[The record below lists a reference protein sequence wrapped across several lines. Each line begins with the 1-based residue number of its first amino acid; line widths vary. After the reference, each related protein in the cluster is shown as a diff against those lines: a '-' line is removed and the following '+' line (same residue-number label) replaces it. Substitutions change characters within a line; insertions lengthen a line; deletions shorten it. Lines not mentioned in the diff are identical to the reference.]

1 MKVLFYRVVLLGN
14 RHAPWLLALCCSI
27 ATTLLVL
34 SVGHNALQQEG
45 RAAARLVEQ
54 RLTGV
59 LAGLQGS
66 ATPRLLAL
74 RHDCDAFVDEARRL
88 VLRNPYVRSVS
99 LADAGQRTLTCSSI
113 TGHQQLQLGQGQRV
127 PPLIYLPNSPLVPG
141 TSTLVWHYL
150 HADARLFYGMNLLM
164 LRAIFPEHQ
173 DYLQV
178 YIQVGRYRLTGN
190 GLLPRGGEPVA
201 VSSNRYFSTG
211 FAYDSGGLLRY
222 TLYHYLGYWL
232 LLQAFSLL
240 IYRLVCRQQT
250 GEARM
255 RRDIAQGLSRQQF
268 SAYIQPVFSR
278 EGGLCGGEVLIRWRH
293 HRRGFI
299 PPDSFIAVAE
309 SSGQINRLFQVLLQQ
324 VNTMLNQAGVRLP
337 PGFQLG
343 LNICAQQL
351 LDDGLLQGCR
361 QLQARLQQCGG
372 ELMLELTERASLPD
386 DERCY
391 RVLEQLKQLGIR
403 MAMDDFGT
411 GHSSLVYLTR
421 MQVDCIKI
429 DRSFVSQL
437 RQGQPGDIVANVI
450 DLARRLGMA
459 TVAEG
464 VETAYQHCRLVE
476 MGVDRLQG
484 YHFARPMPLQ
494 EFVDCYL
501 QPLAGSETNATQV
514 PATASPEA
522 GA

>member
-1 MKVLFYRVVLLGN
+1 MSVSLHRFVSQCQ
-14 RHAPWLLALCCSI
+14 RHLAGVLALSFS
-27 ATTLLVL
+27 AASTLLIL
-34 SVGHNALQQEG
+34 SLAHNALEQEG
-45 RAAARLVEQ
+45 YALARQVEQ

-59 LAGLQGS
+59 LAGLQS
-66 ATPRLLAL
+66 TATPRLLAL
-74 RHDCDAFVDEARRL
+74 RHDCDAFVDEARSL
-88 VLRNPYVRSVS
+88 VLRNSYVRSVS
-99 LADAGQRTLTCSSI
+99 LTGPDKRTLTCSSVSGRLPLVL
-113 TGHQQLQLGQGQRV
+113 GHGQML
-127 PPLIYLPNSPLVPG
+127 PPLFYLPDSPLVPG
-141 TSTLVWHYL
+141 TATLVLQYQHP
-150 HADARLFYGMNLLM
+150 DGRLFYGMNLLM

-178 YIQVGRYRLTGN
+178 YIHVGRYRLTGS
-190 GLLPRGGEPVA
+190 GVLSHVSARPVS
-201 VSSNRYFSTG
+201 VSHNRYFSSG
-211 FAYDSGGLLRY
+211 FDYDHGCLLRY
-222 TLYHYLGYWL
+222 AIYHYLGYWL
-232 LLQAFSLL
+232 LLQACALL
-240 IYRLVCRQQT
+240 LYRLVRRQQT

-255 RRDIAQGLSRQQF
+255 RRDIALGLARHQF
-268 SAYIQPVFSR
+268 TAYIQPLFSR
-278 EGGLCGGEVLIRWRH
+278 EGALCGGEVLIRWRH

-309 SSGQINRLFQVLLQQ
+309 ASGQINRLFQVLLQQ
-324 VNTMLNQAGVRLP
+324 VEAVLLPPNVQLP

-351 LDDGLLQGCR
+351 LHSSLLHGC
-361 QLQARLQQCGG
+361 QHLQAVLQQHGA
-372 ELMLELTERASLPD
+372 ELVLELTERASLPD

-391 RVLEQLKQLGIR
+391 QVLDALKRCGIR
-403 MAMDDFGT
+403 IAMDDFGT

-450 DLARRLGMA
+450 DLARRLGME

-484 YHFARPMPLQ
+484 YHFARPMPLP
-494 EFVDCYL
+494 EFVDCYV
-501 QPLAGSETNATQV
+501 QPLAGQNRV
-514 PATASPEA
+514 VA
-522 GA
+522 G

>member
-1 MKVLFYRVVLLGN
+1 M
-14 RHAPWLLALCCSI
+14 
-27 ATTLLVL
+27 
-34 SVGHNALQQEG
+34 
-45 RAAARLVEQ
+45 
-54 RLTGV
+54 
-59 LAGLQGS
+59 
-66 ATPRLLAL
+66 
-74 RHDCDAFVDEARRL
+74 
-88 VLRNPYVRSVS
+88 
-99 LADAGQRTLTCSSI
+99 
-113 TGHQQLQLGQGQRV
+113 
-127 PPLIYLPNSPLVPG
+127 
-141 TSTLVWHYL
+141 
-150 HADARLFYGMNLLM
+150 
-164 LRAIFPEHQ
+164 
-173 DYLQV
+173 
-178 YIQVGRYRLTGN
+178 
-190 GLLPRGGEPVA
+190 A